1 MYVFL
6 AWLAY
11 LSISI
16 MLGTL
21 SATLYAA
28 GKEGDNVTKWIAGS
42 YGAIAFATLIYGYV
56 VFQKRLTL
64 ISKRSGEHFG
74 KCCLNIPTD
83 GPFVATDV
91 RSACLPI
98 RRDRVP
104 HLDFGCGLHCYRD
117 QFYHSCARVQ
127 VSAMSHVY
135 KLDNLSRTDQILSVG
150 LLNSAGRRASTTAM
164 SKRALSFVS
173 SLLG

>member
-1 MYVFL
+1 MCVFL

-74 KCCLNIPTD
+74 MYEADILSVVPA
-83 GPFVATDV
+83 FATDV
-91 RSACLPI
+91 RSTRSRSDEIVFPI
-98 RRDRVP
+98 
-104 HLDFGCGLHCYRD
+104 L
-117 QFYHSCARVQ
+117 
-127 VSAMSHVY
+127 
-135 KLDNLSRTDQILSVG
+135 ISVAVFIAIAT
-150 LLNSAGRRASTTAM
+150 NFTI
-164 SKRALSFVS
+164 RALEFR
-173 SLLG
+173 